1 MIFCYFWVRG
11 KEKVNHEFQKNVCAF
26 LLFSEKRNQKKITL
40 KVNMCGGIV
49 QHKEKKWGREDE
61 REKAQKRR
69 TTADREKQ
77 KTFSRF

>member
-49 QHKEKKWGREDE
+49 QHKEKK
-61 REKAQKRR
+61 
-69 TTADREKQ
+69 
-77 KTFSRF
+77 